1 MAAGAITG
9 EQRLNIE
16 VKLDTKGLKRGTAEY
31 RAAMNKMIKSTKR
44 ANLAQQ
50 KLAGGAE
57 HLRANNRGASAA
69 IIELGRGASDARF
82 GFHGLGNNL
91 ERTTELVGSL
101 IKKNGGLKGAFK
113 ALASSLLGP
122 AGVVAGITVLIA
134 YGPQIINFF
143 KGVVGASSEAS
154 EALDKF
160 YEDQDKAGLSASDK
174 EIDLIKETIKEKEK
188 GLEKLAKREKNLA
201 VQQKKL
207 SKDELA
213 DRKAIN
219 KEILDLEARIS
230 SIINKRKEEAR
241 IKGSKKEQAKAAKAI
256 ALEVSNERNLLSA
269 KGKEQNE
276 ILAAE
281 LKTLKN
287 ADLTALSYENQLKYL
302 ERMKVIKAQIITND
316 REEQENETKEPK
328 FDFNVGLDDATLAFE
343 KFKEGIAAAQ
353 LLLEHGKISLDD
365 YADRVGNLEKV
376 WQEAADKMSN
386 LDLTAGLSKA
396 DLAFLKFQGGITA
409 VKLLLDAGIITLD
422 EYIRRVAILEATF
435 KKAGIEIK
443 EDINDISQALESTLT
458 NAFAGLGQAIGD
470 ALVGDGDFGDKFLKI
485 LGGFMQAFG
494 SAIIG
499 VGVAALTLEASLF
512 SGQPW
517 LAIGAGVALVAA
529 GAVLSGI
536 ASKGVDG
543 QGGGAR
549 ATPTA
554 TTTTPNSVQGAG
566 GNGTLVATIRGQ
578 ELRFLLQGANDSY
591 GALS

>member
-219 KEILDLEARIS
+219 KEIRDLEARIS
-230 SIINKRKEEAR
+230 SIINKRKEESR
-241 IKGSKKEQAKAAKAI
+241 IKASKEEQAKAAKAI
-256 ALEVSNERNLLSA
+256 ALEVSNEKNLLSA

-287 ADLTALSYENQLKYL
+287 ADLSALSYENQLKWL
-302 ERMKVIKAQIITND
+302 ERIKVIKAQINTNN
-316 REEQENETKEPK
+316 REEKENKVQK
-328 FDFNVGLDDATLAFE
+328 LDLNIGLDDETLLFE
-343 KFKEGIAAAQ
+343 KFKEGIAGVK
-353 LLLEHGKISLDD
+353 LLLDEGLISFDQ
-365 YADRVGNLEKV
+365 YINRVGNLEAAWV
-376 WQEAADKMSN
+376 EALAKINDF
-386 LDLTAGLSKA
+386 DLNVGLSKSDIA
-396 DLAFLKFQGGITA
+396 FNKFKEDLAA
-409 VKLLLDAGIITLD
+409 VKLLLDNSIISFD
-422 EYIRRVAILEATF
+422 EYTRRVNNLSTAFETASTKVKKEVNEISEAL
-435 KKAGIEIK
+435 K
-443 EDINDISQALESTLT
+443 STLT

-470 ALVGDGDFGDKFLKI
+470 ALVGDGNFGDKFLKI

-494 SAIIG
+494 AAIIG

-543 QGGGAR
+543 QGGSAR